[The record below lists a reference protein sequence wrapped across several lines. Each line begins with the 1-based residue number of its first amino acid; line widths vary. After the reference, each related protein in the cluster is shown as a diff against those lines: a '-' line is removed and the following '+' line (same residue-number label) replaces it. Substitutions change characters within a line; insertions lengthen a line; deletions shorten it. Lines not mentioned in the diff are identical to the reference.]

1 MNIPNWQ
8 HDQNVDES
16 SRLKSLGFDFEITS
30 DGYFVTYKGTG
41 LGGASVRL
49 PRSKPLHWRHRAAN
63 LRDNLA
69 SAIRMAQ
76 RHINTLAQAPQSPY

>member
-1 MNIPNWQ
+1 MNISNWQ

-16 SRLKSLGFDFEITS
+16 SRLKKLGFDFDITA
-30 DGYFVTYKGTG
+30 DGYLVKYNGTG

-49 PRSKPLHWRHRAAN
+49 PRSKPLHWRLRAAN

-69 SAIRMAQ
+69 AALRIAQ
-76 RHINTLAQAPQSPY
+76 RHNATLAPASLPHQ